1 MDTLNSNQKPAQD
14 SQVRRGVVRWLLRE
28 TIGTVMLALLLFL
41 TAGRW
46 DWGMGWAL
54 VVITILWVAATAL
67 TVIPRNPRLLA
78 ERTGLKKSG
87 KLWDLRILSIM
98 GMFNLARSIIAGL
111 DQRYGWTTGFPY
123 SLQLIMLLIVVLGY
137 ALFVW
142 AIAANAFFAMQVRIQ
157 EERGHTVATG
167 GPYRFVRHPGYVGQ
181 ILLEL
186 GAPLMLG
193 SIWGLIPAG
202 MIALLALLR
211 TALEDRM
218 LQKELPGYQAYA
230 KQVRYRLL
238 PGIW

>member
-1 MDTLNSNQKPAQD
+1 MEANNSNKD
-14 SQVRRGVVRWLLRE
+14 SIQNPQVKRGVVRWLLRE

-41 TAGRW
+41 SAGRW
-46 DWGMGWAL
+46 NWGMGWAL
-54 VVITILWVAATAL
+54 VVITALWVAATAL
-67 TVIPRNPRLLA
+67 TVIPRHPRMLA
-78 ERTGLKKSG
+78 ERTGMKKSG
-87 KLWDLRILSIM
+87 KQWDLRILSIM
-98 GMFNLARSIIAGL
+98 GMFNLARTIIAGL
-111 DQRYGWTTGFPY
+111 DQRYGWTTSFPLA
-123 SLQLIMLLIVVLGY
+123 LQVIMLVIVVLGY
-137 ALFVW
+137 GIFVW
-142 AIAANAFFAMQVRIQ
+142 ATAANAFFAIQVRIQ
-157 EERGHTVATG
+157 EERGHMVATG

-181 ILLEL
+181 ILFEL
-186 GAPLMLG
+186 AAPLMLG